1 MGNDGDLITL
11 VVHTEERAL
20 KLKEILEFHDIP
32 VTLEDVELPGIPL
45 QIAPKKVRIP
55 IASLALGLKILE
67 SGDANSTPLA
77 VIKMTGM
84 GSNLLIPVDFSPS
97 SMMSVRVGFFLAEKF
112 GVEPIILHSYIAPLF
127 TSPEVAGENIDDI
140 SDSELG
146 AVEAM
151 NLRKVAASQLSKFK
165 ADVAKAVSDGLLPY
179 IKFSTTLLEG
189 IPEQVIQEY
198 CKQNHP
204 VMVVMATRGIDK
216 KESDLVGS
224 VTAEVIDSCRVPV
237 FTVPENYEPLGVEGI
252 KRIAMFCTFTSFDLI
267 TIRGLMRMFDYP
279 SCDFHL
285 LPVSDRPISNVH
297 GKLEDMCRYLSD
309 MFPTARFHAA
319 STLKGKFDERV
330 SKLLSDEDIQ
340 LIIVPNKKSS
350 AFSRFFHPTL
360 AHRILFD
367 RDVPLLVL
375 PV

>member
-20 KLKEILEFHDIP
+20 RLKEILEFHDIP
-32 VTLEDVELPGIPL
+32 VRLEDVELPGIPL

-97 SMMSVRVGFFLAEKF
+97 SMMAVRVGFFLAEKF

-127 TSPEVAGENIDDI
+127 TSPEVTGEDIDDI
-140 SDSELG
+140 SDSELE
-146 AVEAM
+146 AVEAL

-165 ADVAKAVSDGLLPY
+165 ADVAKAVSDGVLPD

-204 VMVVMATRGIDK
+204 VM
-216 KESDLVGS
+216 
-224 VTAEVIDSCRVPV
+224 EV
-237 FTVPENYEPLGVEGI
+237 LQ
-252 KRIAMFCTFTSFDLI
+252 L
-267 TIRGLMRMFDYP
+267 
-279 SCDFHL
+279 
-285 LPVSDRPISNVH
+285 
-297 GKLEDMCRYLSD
+297 
-309 MFPTARFHAA
+309 
-319 STLKGKFDERV
+319 
-330 SKLLSDEDIQ
+330 KLLIHAVCRS
-340 LIIVPNKKSS
+340 LPYPKTM
-350 AFSRFFHPTL
+350 SRL
-360 AHRILFD
+360 E
-367 RDVPLLVL
+367 
-375 PV
+375 